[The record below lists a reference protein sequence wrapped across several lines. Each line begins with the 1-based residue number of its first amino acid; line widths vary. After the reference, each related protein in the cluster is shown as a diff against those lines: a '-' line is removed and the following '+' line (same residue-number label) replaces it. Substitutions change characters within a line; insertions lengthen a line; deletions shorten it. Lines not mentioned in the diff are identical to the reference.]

1 MHTLAN
7 AAREREKEAR
17 QARIEWQQKQL
28 DNNAELAE
36 TVQKLANAKDSKD
49 GLDKAIF
56 GLDLAI
62 KSLGRVKTIFLNA
75 QVFWIG
81 VQKHAKSL
89 VIDQE
94 EIRDYAEDED
104 LRSEYMRAS
113 VDSGLSWISIA
124 SILRDAALQIQK
136 VDEGVD
142 EVMSDLPTESEARTL
157 IDELRREIT
166 EDIKIDN
173 ENLKKELKSDLNK
186 LPLPDK
192 VKLPIESDGLT
203 DAEIRD
209 IVVNIK
215 QGKKTGKPLK
225 QKKSSG

>member
-1 MHTLAN
+1 
-7 AAREREKEAR
+7 
-17 QARIEWQQKQL
+17 
-28 DNNAELAE
+28 
-36 TVQKLANAKDSKD
+36 
-49 GLDKAIF
+49 
-56 GLDLAI
+56 
-62 KSLGRVKTIFLNA
+62 VKTIFLNA

-142 EVMSDLPTESEARTL
+142 EVMSDLPTASEARTL

-225 QKKSSG
+225 PKKSSG